1 MAGMGTASGALGSR
15 VGALRAAAGDLLA
28 QEFSWSPGHLTTILS
43 GCTFAPSLL
52 TFWFVNGVVDF
63 STAVI
68 IGSAG
73 GAGELVVRLLAYLL
87 LVPVFLVV
95 RMSYYIAHPVHR
107 RTVLTG
113 ACPGS
118 ELLSLDW
125 FSVGI
130 LATGLPLALADL
142 GPWLGMN
149 GIFLVGVF
157 AVPRI
162 LPAERLRTATKFAA
176 LGLGSLVFLYA
187 SYGGAVAGVTPV
199 PDPAGV
205 LGPVATLTLAPATV
219 ASLSRLANSLLTGPP
234 AVALFAF
241 TMNRLLTRPELTSL
255 PVVQHSLPRRDPPRT
270 VLVSA
275 ALGTVFYLLVVAAA
289 GGPVGL
295 VP

>member
-1 MAGMGTASGALGSR
+1 MRTVTGGFRNR
-15 VGALRAAAGDLLA
+15 VGALRAAVGDLLA
-28 QEFSWSPGHLTTILS
+28 QEFSWSPGHLATILS
-43 GCTFAPSLL
+43 GCAFAPSLL

-63 STAVI
+63 STAVV
-68 IGSAG
+68 IGSVG
-73 GAGELVVRLLAYLL
+73 GPGGLVVRLLAYLL
-87 LVPVFLVV
+87 LVPVFLAV
-95 RMSYYIAHPVHR
+95 RMGYYMSHPVHR
-107 RTVLTG
+107 RTVLAG
-113 ACPGS
+113 ACPQS

-157 AVPRI
+157 AVPRA
-162 LPAERLRTATKFAA
+162 LPGERLRTATKFGA
-176 LGLGSLVFLYA
+176 LTLGSFLFLYA
-187 SYGGAVAGVTPV
+187 NYGGAVAAFTPV
-199 PDPAGV
+199 PEPASV

-219 ASLSRLANSLLTGPP
+219 AWLSRLANSFLTGPP

-241 TMNRLLTRPELTSL
+241 TMNRLLTRPELATL
-255 PVVQHSLPRRDPPRT
+255 PVVRHSLPRRDPSRT

-275 ALGTVFYLLVVAAA
+275 ALGTVFYLLVGAAA
-289 GGPVGL
+289 GGRVGL